1 MRLRR
6 SQVRYGTTPAPVTP
20 YQRAAQVWD
29 ERLGSARVQAARWMA
44 MAFGC
49 FGLAIALC
57 AALVWQSSRSL
68 VTPYVIEVEA
78 GGTVRAVG
86 EAATPYI
93 PTDAQIAYHLARFVA
108 DVRSLPIDPIV
119 LRQQWLKAYDFVTDR
134 GAIALNEYA
143 RVADPF
149 GRVGNQSTAVEVT
162 SVVRASERSFQVR
175 WIERQYLD
183 GALRATER
191 WTGILT
197 LVLQVP
203 RTEERVR
210 RNPLG
215 IYVDALH
222 WGREINAEGDKR

>member
-6 SQVRYGTTPAPVTP
+6 NQVRYGTTPAPVTP

-44 MAFGC
+44 MALSC
-49 FGLAIALC
+49 FVLVVALC

-86 EAATPYI
+86 EAATPYT

-143 RVADPF
+143 RAADPF

-175 WIERQYLD
+175 WIERQYVD
-183 GALRATER
+183 GSLRTTER

-203 RTEERVR
+203 RSEERVR
-210 RNPLG
+210 QNPLG

-222 WGREINAEGDKR
+222 WSREINAEGDKR